1 MPDQIVT
8 VSVGFEDLYRQEYP
22 GLIAVATALTG
33 TVEDA
38 EDVVQGTMLKAF
50 AQWGKVRRLDRP
62 GGWCHRVL
70 VNACHSLF
78 RRRRTATRW
87 LARQRRVEATSP
99 GPSADALAFWAAV
112 RQLPE
117 RPRQVVALYYA
128 GDCPVEDVARI
139 LAVPEGTVRSDLT
152 RARAALRIALEDDHE
167 Y

>member
-1 MPDQIVT
+1 MRVMSVHNPVITASRIDCTMPDQIVT

-70 VNACHSLF
+70 VNAS
-78 RRRRTATRW
+78 
-87 LARQRRVEATSP
+87 SP